1 MGTLLRH
8 TIRSSDSNKG
18 QVAIIIITVMVVT
31 AMLFVALTMFDVFYN
46 INMNENDRVAQ
57 GADMLLGS
65 NTDSMEFFSQS
76 RLERCL
82 EEGDI
87 KNYYTFSKFSS
98 ILKTDE
104 VSRVVLVEATDMSK
118 YLTEHTLKY
127 IDEFNEKTPNPD
139 VYYPESGAYNNV
151 IVGETFA
158 KNADIKVGD
167 LIEIYLPTHNKY
179 TQLLVKYIAKNEGIF
194 GSNADI
200 NVLVDYEAVGASGQL
215 TAAYINFTSPNL
227 YDKYEKIFQEEFPSV
242 DVGEGNRESDVM
254 DIVRNNTSLLIIGL
268 IFLVAMMMIILF
280 TAYLIIARNRM
291 NEMVVFKS
299 AGATPTQI
307 TFIMLLEVVFYAVIG
322 GVMGLALGRAL
333 MGIAVYKI
341 LPLVHNAI
349 NYAIWKYIVAFICA
363 ILVTICA
370 ALGPIIKVSRKSV
383 RELTSSSQKV
393 AKPVNVWVFVAITI
407 ALVGTTIGYKF
418 MSGTAVLVM
427 SVVLLIIMIAWV
439 YCAIYYTIKG
449 VSFLMKKIKPAGAF
463 SLAGRTVERNGAMHT
478 VTILLAV
485 VIAFSFLVVE
495 VVDLVK
501 AATVPFRSRYDAEY
515 TVLLNQEPSD
525 KGYDG
530 VNEYIKGI
538 DGISDSGY
546 FNSKD
551 FIMPGTEDD
560 EWTIY
565 GVSDYPTLAHCSS
578 GGLSEGFESEWNNTP
593 NALVVSQDMLLRY
606 RWKVGDTIRTKVDSL
621 DFQYEEVEFK
631 IVGVDYSVTEYDR
644 IAYAKHSAIEK
655 YSGYSIYLIQKAD
668 DVDVND
674 AFISLRNGV
683 EALKYKNCYALTF
696 DEWAYATTKN
706 LSGIGLLLT
715 FLQIAVYVVGFMG
728 LVNLSIVTVFDRK
741 REINLYKL
749 SGMSSKDYMAFA
761 FGEGVIVALSGG
773 IIGLIIGFIMNQ
785 LLPNMGSIVDKFLAY
800 QIFPLSVLVIFA
812 IAFALFVLLWQLI
825 AVANRKSK
833 LSSFNERTM

>member
-8 TIRSSDSNKG
+8 TIRSADSNKG

-65 NTDSMEFFSQS
+65 NIDTTEFFSQS

-82 EEGDI
+82 EDGDI

-104 VSRVVLVEATDMSK
+104 VSRVVLVEATDMEK
-118 YLTEHTLKY
+118 YLSEHTLKY
-127 IDEFNEKTPNPD
+127 IDEFNEKTPNAD

-151 IVGETFA
+151 IVGESFA
-158 KNADIKVGD
+158 VNAGIKVGD

-179 TQLLVKYIAKNEGIF
+179 TQLLVKYVAKNEGIF

-200 NVLVDYEAVGASGQL
+200 NILVDYEAVGSSGQI
-215 TAAYINFTSPNL
+215 TAAYINFTSPEL
-227 YDKYEKIFQEEFPSV
+227 YEKYEKIFEEEFPSIE
-242 DVGEGNRESDVM
+242 VGEGNRESEVM
-254 DIVRNNTSLLIIGL
+254 DIVWNNTSLLVIGL

-307 TFIMLLEVVFYAVIG
+307 TFIMLLEVVFYATIG

-341 LPLVHNAI
+341 LPLVHNAV
-349 NYAIWKYIVAFICA
+349 NYAVWKYIVAFICA
-363 ILVTICA
+363 ILVTVCA
-370 ALGPIIKVSRKSV
+370 SLGPIIKVSKKSV
-383 RELTSSSQKV
+383 RELTSSSEKV
-393 AKPVNVWVFVAITI
+393 AKPVNVWVFVAITVVLI
-407 ALVGTTIGYKF
+407 GTTIGYKF

-439 YCAIYYTIKG
+439 YCAIYYMIKG
-449 VSFLMKKIKPAGAF
+449 VSFLIKKVKSKGAIAL
-463 SLAGRTVERNGAMHT
+463 SGRTVERNGAMHT

-495 VVDLVK
+495 VVNLVK
-501 AATVPFRSRYDAEY
+501 AATVPFRSRYGADY
-515 TVLLNQEPSD
+515 TVLLNQEPDD
-525 KGYDG
+525 KSYDD

-538 DGISDSGY
+538 NGIGGSGY

-551 FIMPGTEDD
+551 FIMPNSEDK

-565 GVSDYPTLAHCSS
+565 GVSDYNTLTYCAT
-578 GGLSEGFESEWNNTP
+578 GGVSEGFENEWNNTP
-593 NALVVSQDMLLRY
+593 NAIVVSQDMLLRY
-606 RWKVGDTIRTKVDSL
+606 KWKVGDTIKTRVDSL

-631 IVGVDYSVTEYDR
+631 IVGVDYTVTEYDR
-644 IAYAKHSAIEK
+644 VAYTKHSVLKK
-655 YSGYSIYLIQKAD
+655 YTTSSTYLIQKAD
-668 DVDVND
+668 GVD
-674 AFISLRNGV
+674 AKASFIALRDGV
-683 EALKYKNCYALTF
+683 EALKYKNCYALPF
-696 DEWAYATTKN
+696 EEWAYATTKN

-715 FLQIAVYVVGFMG
+715 FLQIAVYLVGFMG

-749 SGMSSKDYMAFA
+749 SGMSSKDYLQFA
-761 FGEGVIVALSGG
+761 FGEGIIVAISGG
-773 IIGLIIGFIMNQ
+773 IVGLVIGFIMNQ
-785 LLPNMGSIVDKFLAY
+785 LLPNMGSIVDKFMAY
-800 QIFPLSVLVIFA
+800 PIFPLEVLIVFA
-812 IAFALFVLLWQLI
+812 IAFTLFIALWLLI
-825 AVANRKSK
+825 AVANRKGK
-833 LSSFNERTM
+833 LTSFNERTI